1 MLHEVL
7 AQYLA
12 RVEQAILRCST
23 AYVERYT
30 EEILTPRR
38 ANLRIRLR
46 FAQGHVLEVNE
57 LWRGGR
63 GWPRGAGDGARPSDP
78 GPLWEATQSD
88 AAPRDDSQPT
98 ALWGAS
104 TLRARQ
110 CDVAPPHP
118 GGREISPRWGGAPRG
133 VVAPSRWRGDA
144 SARRGRLSPGGA
156 TPGAGVAIRGACLP
170 TTPGSAGVPLSEE

>member
-88 AAPRDDSQPT
+88 AAPS
-98 ALWGAS
+98 
-104 TLRARQ
+104 
-110 CDVAPPHP
+110 
-118 GGREISPRWGGAPRG
+118 
-133 VVAPSRWRGDA
+133 
-144 SARRGRLSPGGA
+144 RRGCRW
-156 TPGAGVAIRGACLP
+156 AGQGPPVEAAGRGHGP
-170 TTPGSAGVPLSEE
+170 TSAGSGPQGRQPADSALGGVDPAGTAV